1 MYSILKT
8 GGIIVVNGDNNELS
22 YLCQFAYT
30 GIPIIIF
37 DGSGGICD
45 MISLCIKHHRYP
57 NPSLFN
63 INDLVT
69 VCEGCDLYIYNI
81 NDPIEIV
88 EDLMENI
95 FFHKTKVVTTN
106 EVDNNNNP
114 NNNNPLFHSSVIKF
128 PFTNSNNDK
137 GNVKVKA
144 GGAIGASILDHNK
157 ISRANQNGFYNTHKC
172 LKGSKSM
179 FDMPL
184 LPPIC
189 PLKKEGVAPVPSIH
203 SITLFGRTY

>member
-1 MYSILKT
+1 MYSILKS
-8 GGIIVVNGDNNELS
+8 GGIIVVNGDNTELS

-45 MISLCIKHHRYP
+45 MISLCIRHHRYP
-57 NPSLFN
+57 EPSLFN
-63 INDLVT
+63 KRNLIT
-69 VCEGCDLYIYNI
+69 VCEGCELFIYNI
-81 NDPIEIV
+81 NDPIKIV

-106 EVDNNNNP
+106 ELDNVNYNG
-114 NNNNPLFHSSVIKF
+114 LYHSSVLKF
-128 PFTNSNNDK
+128 PFTRDDK
-137 GNVKVKA
+137 TNIKAHA

-157 ISRANQNGFYNTHKC
+157 ISRANENGFYNCHKC
-172 LKGSKSM
+172 LKNSKSM
-179 FDMPL
+179 FNMPT

-189 PLKKEGVAPVPSIH
+189 PLKKEGVTPIPSIH
-203 SITLFGRTY
+203 SITLFGKTY